1 MIPKVVHLTYKC
13 KDPNKL
19 PERCKKCYKSIQ
31 TWFGAAGYRIVFAD
45 DTDMHKAVLEYD
57 KELFQLYQQQPI
69 ITKTDIWRLVVLYT
83 QGGYYMDTD
92 VFWKE
97 SPIVFLESCK
107 SENILCENHSMGK
120 CCLNHDTYPCQP
132 VSVGNYFMGCRK
144 GSPFFKFLLKRL
156 IQTLHPKNELLI
168 SANRVKSDNTMVYL
182 VGFHSQKF

>member
-69 ITKTDIWRLVVLYT
+69 ITTKPTFGDLLFYIHRGVITWTRMCFGKSLQSFFWNLVNRKTYCAKTIQW
-83 QGGYYMDTD
+83 
-92 VFWKE
+92 
-97 SPIVFLESCK
+97 
-107 SENILCENHSMGK
+107 ENA
-120 CCLNHDTYPCQP
+120 
-132 VSVGNYFMGCRK
+132 V
-144 GSPFFKFLLKRL
+144 
-156 IQTLHPKNELLI
+156 
-168 SANRVKSDNTMVYL
+168 
-182 VGFHSQKF
+182 